1 MDCLRVLVIDDSL
14 TIRAMVE
21 QIVGKEPGCRV
32 VGVASDV
39 PTARRM
45 LADLL
50 PNVVTLDLAMPGMDG
65 LQFLDELR
73 SERHAPIVVL
83 SSSTRD
89 GASETDEAIAR
100 GAHACFDKAK
110 LVSEAGK
117 FLGVLKK
124 AVKRP
129 SAERIS
135 SFRPIATAASRA
147 PEGPW
152 KDEDSRDPIAAR
164 AISHLRVP

>member
-21 QIVGKEPGCRV
+21 QIVEKEPDCRL

-45 LADLL
+45 LVDLL
-50 PNVVTLDLAMPGMDG
+50 PNVVTLDLAMPGIDG
-65 LQFLDELR
+65 MEFLDELR
-73 SERHAPIVVL
+73 NERHAPIVVL

-89 GASETDEAIAR
+89 GAAETDAAIAL

-124 AVKRP
+124 AVKRA
-129 SAERIS
+129 SARQHS
-135 SFRPIATAASRA
+135 PFRPVAPAASDV
-147 PEGPW
+147 PEEPRMV
-152 KDEDSRDPIAAR
+152 EDN
-164 AISHLRVP
+164 RVL